1 MPDSRSW
8 RCEPPPA
15 AASVPAGCEWLGPVW
30 EWRGRW
36 DSLSATLSEPPV
48 AVSAAARRNL
58 PVIRVHFVPGHI
70 VSGLVASKLRYSWPT
85 LWGHWDM

>member
-1 MPDSRSW
+1 
-8 RCEPPPA
+8 
-15 AASVPAGCEWLGPVW
+15 
-30 EWRGRW
+30 
-36 DSLSATLSEPPV
+36 PV